1 MVYLSFFSFFIC
13 EFLGSR
19 PGHWLHFFTFPRT
32 PLRAQGVE
40 RGTMQSQ
47 WECALQRRHTRR
59 VSIVEAHRAFLENMT
74 KGLRRRM
81 NDKTH
86 LGNCQTE
93 AWTNIFQEAEST
105 NLQKRLITLRFSWK
119 WDIHIHIDSYRKYES
134 KRDRKNEENI
144 INIDYLMVINKYLNW
159 CYKKFNYRNALNNSE
174 KFNDMIYT
182 LVLENMHAGK

>member
-13 EFLGSR
+13 AFLEPR
-19 PGHWLHFFTFPRT
+19 PGHWLHFFTFPCT

-40 RGTMQSQ
+40 KGTMQSQ
-47 WECALQRRHTRR
+47 WECALQTWHTRR
-59 VSIVEAHRAFLENMT
+59 VFIVEAHRAFLENMT

-81 NDKTH
+81 NDKMH

-105 NLQKRLITLRFSWK
+105 NLEKQLITQRFSWK

-134 KRDRKNEENI
+134 KRDRKNEKNI

-174 KFNDMIYT
+174 KFNDMIYI